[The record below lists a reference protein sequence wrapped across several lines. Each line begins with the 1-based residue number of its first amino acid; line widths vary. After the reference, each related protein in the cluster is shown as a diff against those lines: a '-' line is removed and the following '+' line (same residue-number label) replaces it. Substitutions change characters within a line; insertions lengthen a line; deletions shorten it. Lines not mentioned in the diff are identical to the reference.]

1 VTLSSVAKAD
11 ATAETDGATA
21 ETDAEGEPIVTQVA
35 PGGGSVSQPISPN
48 RDGEFSLT
56 LDLRDLGE
64 DQGSELAIPEPGGAV
79 NLVGEVTDRYDLDG
93 RVHRVTSQLFRLEIV
108 TPENLLA
115 LLERRELALRSRLE
129 QTIEETRQLRDSL
142 SGLKPDLET
151 LSPAGVGSE
160 EPAAEEPTTEASLE
174 TTDASLEPTGESEA
188 EAGPERERQILRL
201 RTQQIGLQAT
211 KTGEELEGIAA
222 SLDDL
227 LEEMANN
234 RIDSVDRSERIGG
247 GVRDPLRAIVAG
259 DLAKLKRQ
267 IAEIEA
273 WVAGRP
279 DTMAAEDRAGGSA
292 SADADADSAVQTAE
306 DVLLQLTAV
315 LEKMLDLE
323 SFNEVLDM
331 VRELIESQ
339 DGLIDETKKEQK
351 RRVLDLFE

>member
-1 VTLSSVAKAD
+1 
-11 ATAETDGATA
+11 
-21 ETDAEGEPIVTQVA
+21 
-35 PGGGSVSQPISPN
+35 
-48 RDGEFSLT
+48 
-56 LDLRDLGE
+56 
-64 DQGSELAIPEPGGAV
+64 
-79 NLVGEVTDRYDLDG
+79 LVGEVTDRYDLDG

-151 LSPAGVGSE
+151 LAPAGVGSD
-160 EPAAEEPTTEASLE
+160 EPAVEEPTT
-174 TTDASLEPTGESEA
+174 DGSLEPTGESEA
-188 EAGPERERQILRL
+188 EAGPERGRQILRL

-279 DTMAAEDRAGGSA
+279 DTMVDQDRAGGSA